1 MALQPLRILK
11 LAGLALLLAYWAWN
25 FAAGQRELAQARRE
39 YAALVARRDTLRAR
53 AAQLRR
59 EVESLQGDAE
69 SRSRAARE
77 LLGVCGVD
85 EKVVILPEP

>member
-1 MALQPLRILK
+1 MALRPLRAVK
-11 LAGLALLLAYWAWN
+11 LAGLALLLAYWGWN
-25 FAAGQRELAQARRE
+25 FIAGQRELAQARRE

-59 EVESLQGDAE
+59 EVESLQRDAE